1 MTPMGP
7 EMTHMDNGMG
17 NSLTDAGG
25 SKDTLLGGSN
35 NSEANKDL
43 EKPLFLFLYYLRSN
57 YR

>member
-1 MTPMGP
+1 MGP
-7 EMTHMDNGMG
+7 ERTHMDNGIG

-43 EKPLFLFLYYLRSN
+43 EKPLFPFLYYQRSN